1 MLEIYLVHIRQLVHV
16 SFMKQFII
24 HFLPSD
30 SRFGDCHVLAFF
42 SSAVLSWYLLSS
54 DTWPGQQQTRHWLV
68 HWQVTTQV
76 PGGTSL
82 HWSQV
87 VTGDHSWHRRA
98 TRVPQVQCWHCLMQ
112 TSPKWHV
119 PEREVSWYHLIILS
133 FVPIIEFKRYISTI
147 QCRVWSY
154 QDSVTCYSWDY
165 DILGT
170 TAAVIP
176 AGDKS
181 CLITS

>member
-1 MLEIYLVHIRQLVHV
+1 MIATSWLSSSVQCCHDCDIYPVIPGLGSSRPGTDWCTDKWQHRCQGEHLYTDHRWSLEITRDIGGPLVYLR
-16 SFMKQFII
+16 
-24 HFLPSD
+24 
-30 SRFGDCHVLAFF
+30 C
-42 SSAVLSWYLLSS
+42 SA
-54 DTWPGQQQTRHWLV
+54 DN
-68 HWQVTTQV
+68 
-76 PGGTSL
+76 
-82 HWSQV
+82 
-87 VTGDHSWHRRA
+87 
-98 TRVPQVQCWHCLMQ
+98 CLMQ

-119 PEREVSWYHLIILS
+119 PEREVSSYHLIILS

-147 QCRVWSY
+147 QCLVWSY
-154 QDSVTCYSWDY
+154 QDSVTCYSWDD